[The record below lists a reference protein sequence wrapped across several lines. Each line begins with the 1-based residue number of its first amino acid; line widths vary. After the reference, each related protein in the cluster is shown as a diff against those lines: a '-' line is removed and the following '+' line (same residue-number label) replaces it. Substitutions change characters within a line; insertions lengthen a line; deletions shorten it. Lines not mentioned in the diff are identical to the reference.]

1 MPSSWREARLA
12 KRKAE
17 DTSKDTSKDTSE
29 VPGTGDDGYGVKL
42 SAAKRLRLERDRIIA
57 GGRKAARTD
66 GKLAD
71 ADAEEAPP
79 EENVEES
86 VATPLDQAEVMRSK
100 IAEMSEAEQAKTEQ
114 GEAY

>member
-66 GKLAD
+66 GKLVD
-71 ADAEEAPP
+71 ADAEEAP

-86 VATPLDQAEVMRSK
+86 VATLLDQAEVMRSK